1 MGDGMADL
9 KPRAPRKAPRV
20 FTVAWSDSRRRYI
33 AADENGGDL
42 GVSTDFNNAIGSA
55 VREANLASKAGCRVT
70 VKVQQGNGK
79 LKTEYVAQPLK
90 G

>member
-1 MGDGMADL
+1 MAGL
-9 KPRAPRKAPRV
+9 KPRAVRKAPRV

-33 AADENGGDL
+33 AADENGDDL
-42 GVSTDFNNAIGSA
+42 GVSPDLNNAIGSA
-55 VREANLASKAGCRVT
+55 VREANLASKDGCRVT

-90 G
+90 L